1 MNLTKLFQIL
11 VPKDKKF
18 FPLFEQDAENL
29 VKAAVLLNK
38 LFLVN
43 DQAET
48 EQIIKKIKE
57 HEKIGD
63 DFTHKIFDELNKT
76 FITPFDRE
84 DIYMLNSSLDDVLDY
99 INSCAKKIQ
108 LYKPK
113 TMLPHYLELSELILQ
128 GAREIRVGLNELKN
142 IKNPQKIKLSCVRI
156 NEIENQADDIYHQAI
171 TDLYENE
178 KDAIELIKKMDIL
191 AALEEATDK
200 EEDISDVI
208 KSIIIKMA

>member
-1 MNLTKLFQIL
+1 MSLTKLFQIL

-43 DQAET
+43 DPSET
-48 EQIIKKIKE
+48 ELIIKKIKE

-63 DFTHKIFDELNKT
+63 DFTHKIFDELNRT

-84 DIYMLNSSLDDVLDY
+84 DIYLLNSSLDDVLDY

-128 GAREIRVGLNELKN
+128 GAREIRVGLSELKN
-142 IKNPQKIKLSCVRI
+142 IKNPQKIKQSCVRI